1 MAHRRGATERQF
13 GRVID
18 DYRDAMATCRI
29 CGNEFREGDEVVELG
44 DGVVHH
50 DCVDAPRDDPRRK
63 VLRWSAFGS
72 TNQLGIGDV
81 QRGD

>member
-1 MAHRRGATERQF
+1 MPRF
-13 GRVID
+13 D
-18 DYRDAMATCRI
+18 DYRDVMAKCRI
-29 CGNEFREGDEVVELG
+29 CGNEFREGEDVVELG

-50 DCVDAPRDDPRRK
+50 DCVDAPHDESRRK
-63 VLRWSAFGS
+63 VLKWGAFGS